1 MGLTLRVAGR
11 PVHST
16 VLLCCGAL
24 GKGLEVPGPGLKV
37 AQHWV
42 REGIVALASNSRAFG
57 KAQPDGRE
65 RRPGHLL
72 TKALLGA
79 LPRPGCRVTRVLG
92 SEGAL

>member
-42 REGIVALASNSRAFG
+42 REGNVALASNCRAFG

-65 RRPGHLL
+65 RRTGCTQKHCWELCPG
-72 TKALLGA
+72 LGESHMGTW
-79 LPRPGCRVTRVLG
+79 L
-92 SEGAL
+92 

>member
-24 GKGLEVPGPGLKV
+24 GKGLEVPGPDLKV
-37 AQHWV
+37 VQQWV
-42 REGIVALASNSRAFG
+42 REGIVALASDRRAFG

-65 RRPGHLL
+65 QRPGHSL
-72 TKALLGA
+72 TKALPGA
-79 LPRPGCRVTRVLG
+79 LPGPL
-92 SEGAL
+92 SASPS